1 VTNKKKIKIEINYKI
16 KDGIKD
22 KKNKNKIKRE
32 EGPTRNQI

>member
-22 KKNKNKIKRE
+22 KKIK
-32 EGPTRNQI
+32 TK